1 MFWSA
6 FAPCFWATK
15 KLYYAFQDNWKYW
28 AKGKK
33 NKAWSGDDY
42 SREEYER
49 MLERVAAL
57 KPKKTKEGPKK
68 KRSKGVKRRIRGQA
82 KGPKAFQDTRMAL
95 ASLSGPSCMI

>member
-33 NKAWSGDDY
+33 NKAWSGDDD

-49 MLERVAAL
+49 MLERAAAL

-82 KGPKAFQDTRMAL
+82 KGYSKGSTQRVA
-95 ASLSGPSCMI
+95 